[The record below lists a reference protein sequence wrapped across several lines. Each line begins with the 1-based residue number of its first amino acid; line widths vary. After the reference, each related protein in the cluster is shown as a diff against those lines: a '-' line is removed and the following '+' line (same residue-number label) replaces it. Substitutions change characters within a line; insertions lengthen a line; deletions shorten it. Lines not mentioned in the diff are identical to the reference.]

1 MPKEVM
7 ARKKDTLRNRDDAL
21 ARLMEI
27 MPIKNMQKQDNLV
40 VAISS
45 GGVLFAHKLAQAINA
60 PFDFLFTQ
68 AIPSPHNPECDIAMI
83 SETYDIVIHEA
94 LAQAFDISLDYIYGE
109 AQRRYEER
117 ILKYIYKFRKGE
129 TISSLKGKH
138 VLLVDEG
145 IDSGLT
151 ITTSVKAC
159 ITQQAKS
166 VSIAV
171 PVMPLDVASLLDEIT
186 DDIYCVLKPAHFVD
200 VPTYYDEI
208 EPVEPAIVE
217 KILSESLFRMT
228 KLDKNKEK

>member
-1 MPKEVM
+1 MPSQPLM
-7 ARKKDTLRNRDDAL
+7 RKRDTLKNREEAL
-21 ARLMEI
+21 ERLVEL
-27 MPIKNMQKQDNLV
+27 MPIKSMQKEENLV
-40 VAISS
+40 VAISL

-68 AIPSPHNPECDIAMI
+68 AIPSPHNPECPIAMI

-94 LAQAFDISLDYIYGE
+94 LAHSFDVSLDYIYGE
-109 AQRRYEER
+109 GQRRYEEY

-166 VSIAV
+166 VSVAV
-171 PVMPLDVASLLDEIT
+171 PVMPADVANLLDEIT
-186 DDIYCVLKPAHFVD
+186 DGIYCVLRPQHFIDIASYYEEINPVD
-200 VPTYYDEI
+200 PSV
-208 EPVEPAIVE
+208 VER
-217 KILSESLFRMT
+217 ILSESLFGMT
-228 KLDKNKEK
+228 KKDKL

>member
-1 MPKEVM
+1 MREV
-7 ARKKDTLRNRDDAL
+7 ASCKKDTLKNRDDAL
-21 ARLMEI
+21 SRLIEL
-27 MPIKNMQKQDNLV
+27 MPIKKMQKEKPLV

-45 GGVLFAHKLAQAINA
+45 GGILFAHKLAQVINA

-94 LAQAFDISLDYIYGE
+94 LTHAFDISLDYIYGE
-109 AQRRYEER
+109 AQRQYEEK

-129 TISSLKGKH
+129 TISSLKGEH
-138 VLLVDEG
+138 ILLVDEG

-166 VSIAV
+166 VSVAS
-171 PVMPLDVASLLDEIT
+171 PVMPYDVAMLLEEIT
-186 DDIYCVLKPAHFVD
+186 DEIYCVLKPQHFVD
-200 VPTYYDEI
+200 VETYYDEI
-208 EPVEPAIVE
+208 EPVDEGVME
-217 KILSESLFRMT
+217 RILSESLF
-228 KLDKNKEK
+228 KNLKQR